1 MLIATDRREPRTRY
15 KKSIKAVAQ
24 TKSLLKPGSSN
35 KKIGGHVSK
44 GRWRGMPIVSLTL
57 EERATCILSCEQWNN
72 CYGDNMPFAHR
83 IDHTDVT
90 FMPVLDLELAGYNA
104 RYVTGYLVR
113 LHILGDFFSEEYAEF
128 WRLALLKYP
137 ALHIWGYT
145 HVPTDDPIGKI
156 VFAMNGDRCVIR
168 SSDRPDLA
176 NSAQV
181 FGEGYGQGDYDI
193 ACPQQT
199 QATATCGTCA
209 LCWDSN
215 KRIGFSEH

>member
-35 KKIGGHVSK
+35 KKLGGHVSK

-57 EERATCILSCEQWNN
+57 EERATCILSCDQWNN

-83 IDHTDVT
+83 IDHNDPT
-90 FMPVLDLELAGYNA
+90 FLPILDLELAGLNA
-104 RYVTGYLVR
+104 RHPTGYLVR
-113 LHILGDFFSEEYAEF
+113 LHILGDFYSPEYADF
-128 WRLALLKYP
+128 WQRAMVKYP

-145 HVPTDDPIGKI
+145 HVPTDDPIGRI
-156 VFAMNGDRCVIR
+156 VFAMNSDRCVIR
-168 SSDRPDLA
+168 SSDRPDLN

-181 FGEGYGQGDYDI
+181 FGDDYGQGDYDV

-199 QATATCGTCA
+199 QATASCGTCA

-215 KRIGFSEH
+215 KRIGFYEH